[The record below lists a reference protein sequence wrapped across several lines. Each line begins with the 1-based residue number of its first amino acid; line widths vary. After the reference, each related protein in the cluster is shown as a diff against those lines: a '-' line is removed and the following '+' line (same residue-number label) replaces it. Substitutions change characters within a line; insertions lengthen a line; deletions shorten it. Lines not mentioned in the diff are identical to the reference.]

1 MPASTVA
8 ALLDYEANYEDALK
22 SHLDNVNALSAVQIL
37 TPRTLL
43 TADPILTTP
52 RITVSM
58 ALTGT
63 NPNQQATRPNTSSEY
78 DSHKLGAITFNCVVR
93 RDGSGQSLT
102 TLRGGVRE
110 AMLSATAA
118 LNANTLPYYQTI
130 TLREESSNFGPGVEN
145 DEIQATLTYGV
156 EFYIIPTQWPS

>member
-8 ALLDYEANYEDALK
+8 ALLDYETNYENAVAGY
-22 SHLDNVNALSAVQIL
+22 LDNVNALSSCQIL
-37 TPRTLL
+37 TPRSLL
-43 TADPILTTP
+43 TTEPILTTP

-58 ALTGT
+58 SLTGT
-63 NPNQQATRPNTSSEY
+63 NPNQQDTRSNGDEY
-78 DSHKLGAITFNCVVR
+78 DSHKIGSLALNCVIR

-118 LNANTLPYYQTI
+118 LNSNNLPYYQTLV
-130 TLREESSNFGPGVEN
+130 LREQASAFGPGAEN
-145 DEIQATLTYGV
+145 DELQCSLTYGV
-156 EFYIIPTQWPS
+156 EFYIKADQWPA

>member
-1 MPASTVA
+1 MPAASVA
-8 ALLDYEANYEDALK
+8 ALLDYETNYENALATY
-22 SHLDNVNALSAVQIL
+22 LDNTISNCQVL

-43 TADPILTTP
+43 TSEPILTTP

-58 ALTGT
+58 SLTGT
-63 NPNQQATRPNTSSEY
+63 NPNQQATRPNAASDY
-78 DSHKLGAITFNCVVR
+78 DCHKLGSLAINCVMR

-118 LNANTLPYYQTI
+118 LNSNNLPYYQTLV
-130 TLREESSNFGPGVEN
+130 LREQASAFGPGAEN
-145 DEIQATLTYGV
+145 DELQCSLTYGV
-156 EFYIIPTQWPS
+156 EFYIKADQWPA

>member
-8 ALLDYEANYEDALK
+8 ALLDYETNYENAIAGY
-22 SHLDNVNALSAVQIL
+22 LDNVNALSSVQIL

-43 TADPILTTP
+43 TSEPILTTP
-52 RITVSM
+52 RITVSL

-63 NPNQQATRPNTSSEY
+63 NPNQQATRANTSAEY
-78 DSHKLGAITFNCVVR
+78 DSHKFAQLTLNCVTH

-102 TLRGGVRE
+102 TIRGGVRE
-110 AMLSATAA
+110 AMLKATAA
-118 LNANTLPYYQTI
+118 LNGNNLPYYQTL
-130 TLREESSNFGPGVEN
+130 TVREESSNFGPGVEN

-156 EFYIIPTQWPS
+156 EFYIIPTQWP